1 MVEMLNRKRQDLQGQ
16 LNDVDAALTALQA
29 NPEVVNLLDLIRK
42 VTRY

>member
-1 MVEMLNRKRQDLQGQ
+1 MVETLTRKRQCLQTQ